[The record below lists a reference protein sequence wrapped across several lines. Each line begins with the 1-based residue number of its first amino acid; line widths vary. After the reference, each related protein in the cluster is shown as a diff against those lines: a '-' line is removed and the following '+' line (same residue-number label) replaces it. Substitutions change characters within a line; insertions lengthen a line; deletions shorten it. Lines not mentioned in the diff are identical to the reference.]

1 MPATSPH
8 CTFSTGE
15 PNLSELLEQAAAG
28 KVQLPDF
35 QRGWVWDDNHIRSLL
50 ASVSLSYPIGAV
62 MLLELGGDGVRF
74 RPRPLEGASIPAG
87 TRPERL
93 ILDGQQR
100 LTSLFLTLKSGRPVP
115 TKTDKGE
122 PIERLYYLNIAKC
135 LDDNTDRMDAVVS
148 VPPDR
153 RLTTDFGRQVL
164 LDVSTQDREF
174 ELGLLPL
181 ATLFDQDAYAA
192 WRRAYQRQFRHD
204 ESRLD
209 QFDAFESEVYHR
221 FLQYRVPTIEMKK
234 QTPKEAVCQVFEKVN
249 TGGVTLTVFELLTAT
264 FAADD
269 FNLRDDWD
277 ARRLRLRQHDP
288 IKEIEATD
296 FLTSLTLLASYERS
310 LQSAAAVSC
319 KRKDVLN
326 LTLLEYRSSADRLET
341 ALVKAA
347 RFLTREKVFDTRNLA
362 YATQLVPLAAICAVL
377 DSRFENDTVRAKL
390 ARWYWSGV
398 FGEMYGGANESRY
411 AFDIVE
417 VVNWIGG
424 GADEPRTIRD
434 SNFAPIRLLS
444 LQSRLSAAYKG
455 LMVQLMQLGSN
466 DLLNGDPIELTTYF
480 DEAVDIHHL
489 FPRAHCESRG
499 YSKDQWNSV
508 VNKAPLTART
518 NRAIGGRAPSEY
530 LAVIQQRHD
539 IGDARMDAIL
549 RSHAVDPAHIRTDD
563 FDAFLR
569 ARAGAL
575 LKLVENATGKQ
586 ISGRDSD
593 ETVKAFGGP
602 LPARTDHE

>member
-1 MPATSPH
+1 MPSSTPH
-8 CTFSTGE
+8 CTFETGE
-15 PNLSELLEQAAAG
+15 PNLSELLELASTG

-100 LTSLFLTLKSGRPVP
+100 LTSLFLTLKSGQPVP
-115 TKTDKGE
+115 TRTDKGE
-122 PIERLYYLNIAKC
+122 PIERVYYLDIAKC
-135 LDDNTDRMDAVVS
+135 LDESADRMDAVVS

-153 RLTTDFGRQVL
+153 RVTTDFGRQVL
-164 LDVSTQDREF
+164 LDVSSQEREF
-174 ELGLLPL
+174 ELGLIPL
-181 ATLFDQDAYAA
+181 ATLFDQEAYAA
-192 WRRAYQRQFRHD
+192 WRRAYQRTFRQD
-204 ESRLD
+204 EARLD
-209 QFDAFESEVYHR
+209 QFDAFETEVYHR

-269 FNLRDDWD
+269 FNLRDDWN
-277 ARRLRLRQHDP
+277 ARLARLRQHDP

-310 LQSAAAVSC
+310 LQSTSAVSC

-326 LTLLEYRSSADRLET
+326 LTLKAYRAHADRLEA

-347 RFLTREKVFDTRNLA
+347 RFLTREKVFDTKNLA
-362 YATQLVPLAAICAVL
+362 YATQLIPLAAICAVL
-377 DSRFENDTVRAKL
+377 DNRFEDDTVRAKR

-411 AFDIVE
+411 AFDLVE

-444 LQSRLSAAYKG
+444 LQTRNSAAYKG
-455 LMVQLMQLGSN
+455 LMVLLMQHGSK

-489 FPRAHCESRG
+489 FPKAHCESRN
-499 YSKDQWNSV
+499 YEKDRWNSI

-518 NRAIGGRAPSEY
+518 NRTIGGRAPSEY
-530 LAVIQQRHD
+530 LALIQQRHR
-539 IGDARMDAIL
+539 IGDDRMNAIL
-549 RSHAVDPAHIRTDD
+549 SSHAVDPVHIRADD
-563 FDAFLR
+563 FEEFLR
-569 ARAGAL
+569 TRAGAL
-575 LKLVENATGKQ
+575 LDLVETATGKQ
-586 ISGRDSD
+586 ISGRDSE
-593 ETVKAFGGP
+593 ETIKAFGGV
-602 LPARTDHE
+602 LPGRIES

>member
-1 MPATSPH
+1 MPASTPH
-8 CTFSTGE
+8 CTFETGE
-15 PNLSELLEQAAAG
+15 PNLSELLELASTG

-74 RPRPLEGASIPAG
+74 RPRPLEGASIPRG

-115 TKTDKGE
+115 TRTDKGE
-122 PIERLYYLNIAKC
+122 PIERVYYLDIAKC
-135 LDDNTDRMDAVVS
+135 LDENADRMDAVVS

-153 RLTTDFGRQVL
+153 RVTTDFGRQVL
-164 LDVSTQDREF
+164 LDVSSQEREF
-174 ELGLLPL
+174 ELGLIPL
-181 ATLFDQDAYAA
+181 AALFDQEAYAA
-192 WRRAYQRQFRHD
+192 WRRAYQRTFRQD
-204 ESRLD
+204 EARLD
-209 QFDAFESEVYHR
+209 QFDAFETEVYHR

-269 FNLRDDWD
+269 FNLRDDWN
-277 ARRLRLRQHDP
+277 ARLARLRQHDP

-310 LQSAAAVSC
+310 LQSTSAVSC

-326 LTLLEYRSSADRLET
+326 LTLKAYRAHADRLEA

-347 RFLTREKVFDTRNLA
+347 RFLTREKVFDTKNLA
-362 YATQLVPLAAICAVL
+362 YATQLIPLAAICAVL
-377 DSRFENDTVRAKL
+377 DNRFEDDTVRAKL

-398 FGEMYGGANESRY
+398 FGEMYGGANDSRY
-411 AFDIVE
+411 AFDLVE

-434 SNFAPIRLLS
+434 SNFAPVRLLS
-444 LQSRLSAAYKG
+444 LQTRNSAAYKG
-455 LMVQLMQLGSN
+455 LMVLLMQHGSK

-489 FPRAHCESRG
+489 FPKAHCEARD
-499 YSKDQWNSV
+499 YERDRWNSI

-518 NRAIGGRAPSEY
+518 NRTIGGRAPSEY
-530 LAVIQQRHD
+530 LALIQQRHRIAD
-539 IGDARMDAIL
+539 DRMNAIL
-549 RSHAVDPAHIRTDD
+549 NSHAVDPAFMRADD
-563 FDAFLR
+563 FEAFLR

-575 LKLVENATGKQ
+575 LDLVENATGKQ
-586 ISGRDSD
+586 MSGRDSE
-593 ETVKAFGGP
+593 ETVKAFGDA
-602 LPARTDHE
+602 LPERIES